1 MIRTR
6 KLVVSAVT
14 AVLVMGIAGVARARG
29 GDEDALKAPPPA
41 IERAINRVYPALIQ
55 IHVLTLE
62 HEGGRERKFQASGSG
77 AIISTDGYAVTNHHV
92 AGKASAIK
100 VILSS
105 KEEIEA
111 TLVGTDALADIAVL
125 KLDLKSRRPGMPP
138 LPVAKWG
145 RSADLKVG
153 DPVLAMGCPL
163 ALSHSVT
170 KGIVANID
178 MMIPKMYEAAGGFEL
193 DGEDVGSLVKWI
205 GHDATIQPGNSGGP
219 LVNLAGEIVGVNE
232 ISFGLAGAI
241 PSDLVQDVVSAL
253 IREGTVRRS
262 WLGFEVQPLV
272 GAAADGALVSWVADG
287 SPAAKAGVT
296 AGDVLERIG
305 DAAVVARFAEQ
316 LPAVNQLLYG
326 LPIGRPVRLALRR
339 AGAPVAVTITPEERG
354 PARSARTEIRTWGMT
369 AASLSAI
376 EAREL
381 GRPSREGARVINLRP
396 GGPAS
401 EAKPPL
407 QDGDVIV
414 EIDGQAIRSVADL
427 ESRTAA
433 ALAGGTTAELLVA
446 FERGLERRLTVIQA
460 GEPRQDSG
468 GLEAAKAWVP
478 VAVQTLTPPLAERL
492 QLAGRTGV
500 RVTRVLDER
509 AGLKV
514 GDVILA
520 IDGEPVRATSPG
532 DEEVFAAAIRRYR
545 IGAGVAL
552 TIVRDGREMPLP
564 ITLAASPKP
573 PREMARYADRDFEF
587 VARDLTENDRDGR
600 KVPPGTRGV
609 FIESVSRGGWAD
621 LAQLNA
627 GDIVL
632 AVDGAPVT
640 SVAELEIAMQ
650 AIAPRRPAFVILH
663 VRRGVRTRFIELQP
677 AWK

>member
-1 MIRTR
+1 MIAPR
-6 KLVVSAVT
+6 AVF
-14 AVLVMGIAGVARARG
+14 AAALLGLALPGPVFSQAADRAAM
-29 GDEDALKAPPPA
+29 D
-41 IERAINRVYPALIQ
+41 RAIAAVYPSLVRISVVA
-55 IHVLTLE
+55 VE
-62 HEGGRERKFQASGSG
+62 HEEGREIKMEASGSG
-77 AIISTDGYAVTNHHV
+77 TIISPDGFVVTNHHV
-92 AGKASAIK
+92 AGRTRRI
-100 VILSS
+100 ICTLPTR
-105 KEEIEA
+105 EEVPADLI
-111 TLVGTDALADIAVL
+111 GTDPLSDIAVL
-125 KLDLKSRRPGMPP
+125 KLRPATPRTFP
-138 LPVAKWG
+138 AAAFG
-145 RSADLKVG
+145 RSSALRRG
-153 DPVLAMGCPL
+153 ETVLAMGSPL
-163 ALSHSVT
+163 SVSQSVT
-170 KGIVANID
+170 LGVVSNTELIMPRMFRAS
-178 MMIPKMYEAAGGFEL
+178 MTL
-193 DGEDVGSLVKWI
+193 DGEDVGSIVRWI
-205 GHDATIQPGNSGGP
+205 GHDAAIFPGNSGGP

-241 PSDLVQDVVSAL
+241 PSDLAQDVVNAL

-296 AGDVLERIG
+296 AGDVLEMIG

-354 PARSARTEIRTWGMT
+354 PARSARAEIRTWGMT

-381 GRPSREGARVINLRP
+381 GRPSREGARVVNLRP

-433 ALAGGTTAELLVA
+433 ALASGTTAELLVA

-500 RVTRVLDER
+500 RVTRVIDER

-552 TIVRDGREMPLP
+552 TIVRDGREIPLP

-573 PREMARYADRDFEF
+573 PREMARYTDRDFEF

-600 KVPPGTRGV
+600 KVPSGTRGV
-609 FIESVSRGGWAD
+609 FVESVSRGGWAD
-621 LAQLNA
+621 LAQLDA

-640 SVAELEIAMQ
+640 SVAQLETAMK
-650 AIAPRRPAFVILH
+650 AIAPRKPAFVILH